1 MRQTSNFYDIFDAF
15 FNDNFNGFV
24 PQATRRVAQPQ
35 MNVLEDEDSYKVQIA
50 APGMTKEDMVVKL
63 DDEQNLVISIE
74 KKEEK
79 QETSGETVETKEAE
93 TKDVAVAE
101 NEPAPRYH
109 RHEIFHQSFVQKL
122 RLPDDVKLE
131 GISAK
136 MENGLLEVV
145 IPKMKE
151 EDKARLE
158 RHISID

>member
-1 MRQTSNFYDIFDAF
+1 MRQNNFYDIFDAF
-15 FNDNFNGFV
+15 FNDNFNNGYA
-24 PQATRRVAQPQ
+24 PATRRVASPQ
-35 MNVLEDEDSYKVQIA
+35 MNVLEDEDTYKVQIA
-50 APGMTKEDMVVKL
+50 APGMTKDDMNVKL

-79 QETSGETVETKEAE
+79 TEVSSERSDSKE
-93 TKDVAVAE
+93 VAVAE
-101 NEPAPRYH
+101 NKPAPRYH

-131 GISAK
+131 NITAK

-151 EDKARLE
+151 EDKALLE
-158 RHISID
+158 RRISID